1 MAEAHS
7 GSAALESD
15 KAGDGVPGYSS
26 TTAYQGDFTQF
37 FYLFCEK
44 GKKPYTAV
52 SLVCIRHCDTQLGS
66 TPDMELGI
74 AGSCEL
80 GSFWARQENCSL
92 PSTAETV
99 ALHSF

>member
-1 MAEAHS
+1 MSQRKRSKNVKGGKERDEAGEVAEAHS

-44 GKKPYTAV
+44 GKNPTLSWVWCA
-52 SLVCIRHCDTQLGS
+52 
-66 TPDMELGI
+66 
-74 AGSCEL
+74 
-80 GSFWARQENCSL
+80 
-92 PSTAETV
+92 
-99 ALHSF
+99 